1 MYSIKLYVYIYVH
14 VNVLF
19 VVSLCYIDTNQN
31 NQMKLKSSR
40 LRQVSQSLNVH
51 RNELVVT
58 RTLIYLLILSERGAA
73 AETSREVE
81 LLFSSHVCWLRSYFR
96 NVSARERKIIWMFF
110 TFKQLKSSVSFLN
123 VFLSPCMFCFF
134 FSKCKMCIK
143 KTVTTTPASTISW
156 RNSCRF
162 VQLFDLAVNLFCC
175 KWCFCYSVHLQRASG
190 SSTHFV
196 CDIPQHK

>member
-58 RTLIYLLILSERGAA
+58 RTLIYLLILSGRRRSSWNESRGW
-73 AETSREVE
+73 T
-81 LLFSSHVCWLRSYFR
+81 SYFI
-96 NVSARERKIIWMFF
+96 ARLLVAFVFSKRLRTREKNH
-110 TFKQLKSSVSFLN
+110 LN
-123 VFLSPCMFCFF
+123 VFHIQTAEIICFF
-134 FSKCKMCIK
+134 FKCIF
-143 KTVTTTPASTISW
+143 VTMH
-156 RNSCRF
+156 
-162 VQLFDLAVNLFCC
+162 VLFF
-175 KWCFCYSVHLQRASG
+175 F
-190 SSTHFV
+190 F
-196 CDIPQHK
+196 

>member
-31 NQMKLKSSR
+31 NQMKLKSSGQR

-96 NVSARERKIIWMFF
+96 NVSARERKII
-110 TFKQLKSSVSFLN
+110 
-123 VFLSPCMFCFF
+123 
-134 FSKCKMCIK
+134 
-143 KTVTTTPASTISW
+143 
-156 RNSCRF
+156 
-162 VQLFDLAVNLFCC
+162 
-175 KWCFCYSVHLQRASG
+175 
-190 SSTHFV
+190 
-196 CDIPQHK
+196 